1 MDDAIFANICAVCAI
16 MTGLPATLVLL
27 TTLVPD
33 YIKRARVVVRQR
45 PGQSFLLGLINFLF
59 VPALF
64 ALPCALG
71 LRDAVTALVVT
82 LTIIALLPFMLM
94 GAAIVIGVVG
104 EQLLSQ
110 TVSRPGSL
118 LGSLV
123 AGIVMFALTALVP
136 VVGWVLLL
144 GLVMAGMGAA
154 MIVFVRQTRKPSQAV
169 DEALE

>member
-1 MDDAIFANICAVCAI
+1 MNDEVWLNICAVGAI

-27 TTLVPD
+27 TTLAPD
-33 YIKRARVVVRQR
+33 YVRRARTVVRQR

-59 VPALF
+59 FPTLF
-64 ALPCALG
+64 ALPRALG
-71 LRDAVTALVVT
+71 LRDAVTALVIT
-82 LTIIALLPFMLM
+82 LTTVALLPFILM

-118 LGSLV
+118 LGSLA

-136 VVGWVLLL
+136 LVGWALLL
-144 GLVMAGMGAA
+144 GLVVAGMGAA
-154 MIVFVRQTRKPSQAV
+154 MIVFVQQTRKPSPAV